1 MIRGYLIAESIK
13 PGSRLEGIPM
23 TLTKII
29 RKRQKNASTNQ
40 PSIWTT
46 IDFETAA
53 SAEQL
58 ADALAAVLD
67 DAPSV
72 WYTDF
77 TSGEERFVVF
87 PKRVFRYRP
96 DDALGRREAWGYG
109 QSLGIPPSQLDW
121 EY

>member
-13 PGSRLEGIPM
+13 PGSSLEGIPM
-23 TLTKII
+23 TLTKIV
-29 RKRQKNASTNQ
+29 RRRQKNASTDQ

-53 SAEQL
+53 SAEHL

-72 WYTDF
+72 WYSDF
-77 TSGEERFVVF
+77 TSGEERFVVY
-87 PKRVFRYRP
+87 PKRVFRYRR
-96 DDALGRREAWGYG
+96 DDALGRREAWSYG
-109 QSLGIPPSQLDW
+109 QSLGVPPSQLDW